1 MDMQNGHPKK
11 WINMYSQNGLSESP
25 RRKEGMQ
32 QRYVEKNTISSGT
45 WLHVGNNQVSH
56 GLTNFGLK

>member
-1 MDMQNGHPKK
+1 MDTQKNGSTCTLK
-11 WINMYSQNGLSESP
+11 MASQKVLAE
-25 RRKEGMQ
+25 KEGMQ